1 MREVKSET
9 IFKTKSMSSIFK
21 KMLFTEIGNAN
32 KDIFTPFMF
41 AAAQASFD
49 KFLWLRSETEN
60 GNFSFWYI
68 LMTSNVKIRLKSA
81 PNSKSDR
88 HWFASSG
95 FVSVTWLKINSDH
108 FCF

>member
-41 AAAQASFD
+41 AEAQASFD
-49 KFLWLRSETEN
+49 KLL
-60 GNFSFWYI
+60 
-68 LMTSNVKIRLKSA
+68 
-81 PNSKSDR
+81 
-88 HWFASSG
+88 
-95 FVSVTWLKINSDH
+95 
-108 FCF
+108 

>member
-1 MREVKSET
+1 MREVKSGT

-68 LMTSNVKIRLKSA
+68 LMTSNVKIRLWNQH
-81 PNSKSDR
+81 PI
-88 HWFASSG
+88 ASQTGIDSQVLDLYRWHG
-95 FVSVTWLKINSDH
+95 
-108 FCF
+108 